1 MGRSP
6 PWDALQ
12 NATEFTPRK
21 QEKIAWPPVK
31 RGTAEF
37 RQRTVS
43 AISYFL
49 TRNGVGDTSL
59 AVSATFV
66 LVLAFAIGM
75 VSGMRSLTAPAVTAW
90 AGHRNWLNLAGT
102 RLAFMGSTAAVAIFT
117 VLAIVELIVD
127 KLPSTPSR
135 TAPVGLTARFVCGA
149 LSGASVGVSAGQSLA
164 PGAILGAAGGL
175 AGAFAGYQW
184 RTDLVKA
191 LKVPDFVIALVEDA
205 IAIGAGL
212 FLVSRH

>member
-1 MGRSP
+1 MFLSM
-6 PWDALQ
+6 
-12 NATEFTPRK
+12 
-21 QEKIAWPPVK
+21 
-31 RGTAEF
+31 
-37 RQRTVS
+37 S
-43 AISYFL
+43 AS
-49 TRNGVGDTSL
+49 
-59 AVSATFV
+59 FV
-66 LVLAFAIGM
+66 LFLAFAIGI

-90 AGHRNWLNLAGT
+90 AAHRNWLNLAGT

-117 VLAIVELIVD
+117 VLAIAELITD

-135 TAPVGLTARFVCGA
+135 TAPVGLIARFVAGA
-149 LSGASVGVSAGQSLA
+149 LSGACVGVSAGQSLA

-184 RTDLVKA
+184 RTALVKA

-212 FLVSRH
+212 FIVSRH